1 MPESTPASAS
11 ASADNRIKSLT
22 PKWLSRG
29 LAIRVFIYLVGAHM
43 FAAFLYLL
51 FWLGAHAAHASH

>member
-1 MPESTPASAS
+1 MPESNPAPISA
-11 ASADNRIKSLT
+11 NNKIKSLT

-29 LAIRVFIYLVGAHM
+29 LAIRVFIYLVGAHL

-51 FWLGAHAAHASH
+51 FWLGANASHSH

>member
-1 MPESTPASAS
+1 MPETAPAPASS
-11 ASADNRIKSLT
+11 DNRIKSLT

-29 LAIRVFIYLVGAHM
+29 LTIRVFIYLVGAHL

-51 FWLGAHAAHASH
+51 FWLGTRASH

>member
-1 MPESTPASAS
+1 MPETAP

-29 LAIRVFIYLVGAHM
+29 LAIRVFIYLIGAHM

-51 FWLGAHAAHASH
+51 FWLGAHASH